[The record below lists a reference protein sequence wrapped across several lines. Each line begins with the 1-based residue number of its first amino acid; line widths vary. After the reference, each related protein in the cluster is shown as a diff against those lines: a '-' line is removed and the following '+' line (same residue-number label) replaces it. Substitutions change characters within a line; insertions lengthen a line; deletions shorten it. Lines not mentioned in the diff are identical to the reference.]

1 MVKRH
6 ARRRKKA
13 AMQTS
18 QTDAERIALIPGG
31 PVNPHRAARDQFDL
45 EDRAVTDRG
54 TALIVGQIVSTPVR
68 KLLMQGHVSLEEAA
82 AAHLYARDHDAAYAS
97 SSNPLG
103 SLSAACTRVDGGVAD
118 PSARIERKAH
128 HGPLFRRASQHLRS
142 EMASIAAAAIL
153 RHAGVG
159 NDAGYAA
166 IGSDLL
172 PGASQQE
179 QRAAGK
185 GAVVLMLR
193 ELAVFY
199 GAAAHARREFCSRTI
214 WRPRRSAARDSEIG
228 KNHEAAAQ
236 GRSTFI
242 NRAQRRRARPFQGRG
257 SRRSFFVSCRAWQ
270 ERNRERRRGEHRRR
284 RHKLAAQPSE
294 IPRR

>member
-1 MVKRH
+1 MTGRLANIPDHEFEAAIEGEKPPTVTEPAERGRQRQFFFRACAYIGAERSGSAVMVKR
-6 ARRRKKA
+6 RGSRRKKP

-31 PVNPHRAARDQFDL
+31 PVNSHRAARDQFDL
-45 EDRAVTDRG
+45 EDRAATDRG

-118 PSARIERKAH
+118 PSARMERKAH
-128 HGPLFRRASQHLRS
+128 HGPRFRRASQHLRS

-179 QRAAGK
+179 QRAAVK
-185 GAVVLMLR
+185 GAVVSMPR
-193 ELAVFY
+193 EIAVSY
-199 GAAAHARREFCSRTI
+199 GRRRPRKTRIRSRMN
-214 WRPRRSAARDSEIG
+214 WRP
-228 KNHEAAAQ
+228 
-236 GRSTFI
+236 
-242 NRAQRRRARPFQGRG
+242 
-257 SRRSFFVSCRAWQ
+257 
-270 ERNRERRRGEHRRR
+270 
-284 RHKLAAQPSE
+284 
-294 IPRR
+294 PRR